1 MAIIQNIVMPRL
13 RDIGDFSVMRVL
25 PVAQRR
31 MIGPFVF
38 LDQFGP
44 VTLPAGKGMDVRPH
58 PHIGLSTV
66 TYLLKGSIV
75 HRDSLGSL
83 QPIEPGDVNWMT
95 AGRGIVH
102 SERSD
107 IELRKRPQDI
117 YGLQSWVALPKKF
130 EETEPTFIHYSSAAL
145 PQISGEG
152 VDLKVIAGTVDSLVS
167 PVATHSPLFYG
178 DLTLRTG
185 AIYCLDATYEER
197 AAYFIEG
204 RIEIDGVAY
213 EPGRLIA
220 FGPGEIVIKALT
232 RARFVIFG
240 GESLDGP
247 RHIHW
252 NFVSSSLERIEQAKE
267 DWRRER
273 FGLPIPGDHE
283 FIPLPD

>member
-1 MAIIQNIVMPRL
+1 MAVIQNIVMPRL

-44 VTLPAGKGMDVRPH
+44 VTFPAGKGMDVRPH

-66 TYLLKGSIV
+66 TYLLKGSLV

-83 QPIEPGDVNWMT
+83 QSIEPGDVNWMT

-107 IELRKRPQDI
+107 IERRKRPQDI

-130 EETEPTFIHYSSAAL
+130 EETAPTFIHYNHATL
-145 PQISGEG
+145 PQTSGEG
-152 VDLKVIAGTVDSLVS
+152 VDLKVIAGAVDNLVS

-178 DLTLRTG
+178 DLTLRAG
-185 AIYCLDATYEER
+185 ASYCLDATYEER

-204 RIEIDGVAY
+204 RIEIDGIAY
-213 EPGRLIA
+213 EPGRLFA

-232 RARFVIFG
+232 RARFVILG
-240 GESLDGP
+240 GESLEGP
-247 RHIHW
+247 RHIYW

-267 DWRRER
+267 DWRRDR
-273 FGLPIPGDHE
+273 FGLPIPGEHD